1 MHNYA
6 AVHVSEE
13 IRDDAPSG
21 NRPFSPVSVFLP
33 KNQPSPKSSS
43 RSISSMR
50 SPRLRLSSSGLRAMN
65 SSARAH
71 VNNKAQSLSTQ
82 DTLLRQR
89 NLQHTRRGERGGLT
103 HYHEGI
109 ARPAALGVGALRH
122 GRSCSLGVVREGR
135 RCSAEGTMG
144 GGIQR
149 RQSPVSRAA
158 SSGHAVPFAFAL
170 GGGGQSGSR
179 AVEQSSSSG
188 SSRARRCLRR

>member
-50 SPRLRLSSSGLRAMN
+50 SPRLRLSSSGLRAIN

-71 VNNKAQSLSTQ
+71 VNNKAQSLCAQ
-82 DTLLRQR
+82 DTILWQR
-89 NLQHTRRGERGGLT
+89 DLQHTRRGERGGLT

-170 GGGGQSGSR
+170 GGGGSR
-179 AVEQSSSSG
+179 AVGQSSSSG
-188 SSRARRCLRR
+188 SSRGRRCLRR